1 MASHFLSIL
10 TGHNLPKFGRVR
22 DPEPSTVKEKTIAEF
37 TRVVEQSRILERK
50 PGRAGVRG
58 VSE

>member
-37 TRVVEQSRILERK
+37 TR
-50 PGRAGVRG
+50 G
-58 VSE
+58 